1 MEAQRGQASC
11 PRSEAAGSCRPDLN
25 PALSEAPT
33 HFMDSGT
40 GICWKQVGG
49 IRNKQARIVGQ

>member
-1 MEAQRGQASC
+1 MEAQRCQASC
-11 PRSEAAGSCRPDLN
+11 PRSKAAGSCRPDLN

-40 GICWKQVGG
+40 GICWEQVGG
-49 IRNKQARIVGQ
+49 VRNKQARIVEQ